1 MRLRLHG
8 SLSREEVDLAQPGGL
23 AGQAF
28 ALQEA
33 DEVDVIVRSRRI
45 YVLHDAACTCRNA
58 ASVRGLNCRIQL
70 DVLAVQQTARARN
83 VVGGSGWGFGVLH
96 GGRERLG
103 ALLRR
108 RRVHPHDLPAVAVEV
123 KEAA

>member
-1 MRLRLHG
+1 MSAFG
-8 SLSREEVDLAQPGGL
+8 SDPALDDVRDVED
-23 AGQAF
+23 GQT
-28 ALQEA
+28 
-33 DEVDVIVRSRRI
+33 EVDVATNLLTGTVRLSI
-45 YVLHDAACTCRNA
+45 LWTQEIMLSPDDAEE
-58 ASVRGLNCRIQL
+58 V
-70 DVLAVQQTARARN
+70 ARALQRAGARAEHS
-83 VVGGSGWGFGVLH
+83 GGSGRAVDVLR